1 MKIFYIPW
9 DQGIHLEVVRN
20 VCIEEKKGGWGMRRA
35 TKSMQGNTKELSLTV
50 VDVVAVTVV
59 LGNRVLVLLF

>member
-1 MKIFYIPW
+1 
-9 DQGIHLEVVRN
+9 
-20 VCIEEKKGGWGMRRA
+20 MRRA